1 MHGILWPMIPACALS
16 FILLAVTASAF
27 TLLALAASTLDRR
40 SFFGPGHHGPY
51 RER

>member
-1 MHGILWPMIPACALS
+1 MHGILLPIIAHCALS

-51 RER
+51 PER